1 MLRSPS
7 LIWRI
12 KISAYELVI
21 GLFIWV
27 VFICISLISLL
38 VLVFQVRV
46 IGLVLNSLVDLI
58 SILVFLSGQARVL
71 VYVSCNL
78 YLRTVLNKV

>member
-1 MLRSPS
+1 M
-7 LIWRI
+7 
-12 KISAYELVI
+12 LVI

-46 IGLVLNSLVDLI
+46 IGLVSNSLVDLI

-78 YLRTVLNKV
+78 YLRTVWNKV